1 MRGGFEWITP
11 ISHWFIESLVKL
23 LSPVIVEIILIWNGV
38 AAIMIKSLKL
48 VLAKYKS
55 WQVRLSTHPAP
66 PPTLP
71 MSELW
76 QQILS
81 SDSEV
86 PKYLGEAA
94 LGHQWRPVA
103 LVGLVGTVACASAL
117 EGGLTAWVGE
127 GVHLLQQINKQTSCE
142 EIYQQ
147 SIVIW
152 RLGGFQKNPLFLL
165 NCGADNRRE
174 GLKTKTTLAT
184 SEICQLSAKSDK
196 LQIFTLF
203 RGRSPEEGQL
213 GYFIKEQK
221 RVK

>member
-1 MRGGFEWITP
+1 MEWCCCNNDQEFEVGARKVQIVASEVIHPPSPTPNPAHVWTLTTNLEFWFWGAEISGRGCAGPPVATSGAGGFGGHSGLCQCTRRGADG
-11 ISHWFIESLVKL
+11 
-23 LSPVIVEIILIWNGV
+23 LS
-38 AAIMIKSLKL
+38 
-48 VLAKYKS
+48 
-55 WQVRLSTHPAP
+55 
-66 PPTLP
+66 
-71 MSELW
+71 
-76 QQILS
+76 
-81 SDSEV
+81 
-86 PKYLGEAA
+86 
-94 LGHQWRPVA
+94 
-103 LVGLVGTVACASAL
+103 
-117 EGGLTAWVGE
+117 GGR
-127 GVHLLQQINKQTSCE
+127 VHLLQQINKQTSCE